1 MITLLWVR
9 TMVAEVNVKL
19 SHSTTSLEQPVRLK
33 LQIEGENDASP
44 DLSVLKQDFEILG
57 RSSSQNISI
66 INGKMS
72 KNQGLTLTLLPKKTG
87 KLTIPP
93 IPVGEESSTPLTLDV
108 VEIMQNSEA
117 ADSTSAFILLELN
130 KSQAYLQEEIILT
143 VRVYQAEG
151 IRGEALTEPV
161 TSLPDTVMRLLHE
174 EQYQAEHEGQS
185 YQVIERLY
193 TIYAYQTGKLELGE
207 VRYRGRS
214 GSRPSIFNLMR
225 NPFSDPIQESKIIHA
240 TSEQLTLEILP
251 APSDYTGKR
260 WLPARNLQIV
270 ERDIHSNGPILAGN
284 PASRQIMVFADGL
297 TSSQL
302 PVIEMALPQGLKH
315 YPERPQVRDSLSREG
330 VSGSRQTGVT
340 LVATEPGSY
349 ILPAIEI
356 PWWNTETNQQELA
369 RLPAVNLEILPNL
382 GSISQSTQAPYPQ
395 ATEYE
400 TIPEPQ
406 SKDKPGAALQEN
418 EDSSFPTWLVWLL
431 GAGWLATLLGWW
443 ISHRRE
449 QPSEP
454 IAPTET
460 IALEPQDELPE
471 IADAL
476 ESAYQMAD
484 QEAARAAWL
493 RWGKY
498 HWPGNPPSNL
508 NRLAKRCSHNTALAV
523 TSLDRSIYSPENPN
537 DWDVFNPREL
547 LETSVEPRS
556 ERTRRESLVPLNP

>member
-1 MITLLWVR
+1 MITLLWVGP
-9 TMVAEVNVKL
+9 MVAEVNVKL

-130 KSQAYLQEEIILT
+130 KSQAYLQEEVILT

-240 TSEQLTLEILP
+240 TSEHSRSCPPPLITRVNAGCQPVICRSLNGISTVTALSWRVIQP
-251 APSDYTGKR
+251 
-260 WLPARNLQIV
+260 PARSWSL
-270 ERDIHSNGPILAGN
+270 P
-284 PASRQIMVFADGL
+284 MVLLHPSCRLL
-297 TSSQL
+297 TW
-302 PVIEMALPQGLKH
+302 
-315 YPERPQVRDSLSREG
+315 LSRR
-330 VSGSRQTGVT
+330 GS
-340 LVATEPGSY
+340 S
-349 ILPAIEI
+349 
-356 PWWNTETNQQELA
+356 
-369 RLPAVNLEILPNL
+369 
-382 GSISQSTQAPYPQ
+382 SIQN
-395 ATEYE
+395 
-400 TIPEPQ
+400 
-406 SKDKPGAALQEN
+406 G
-418 EDSSFPTWLVWLL
+418 
-431 GAGWLATLLGWW
+431 
-443 ISHRRE
+443 RR
-449 QPSEP
+449 S
-454 IAPTET
+454 
-460 IALEPQDELPE
+460 
-471 IADAL
+471 
-476 ESAYQMAD
+476 
-484 QEAARAAWL
+484 
-493 RWGKY
+493 
-498 HWPGNPPSNL
+498 
-508 NRLAKRCSHNTALAV
+508 
-523 TSLDRSIYSPENPN
+523 
-537 DWDVFNPREL
+537 
-547 LETSVEPRS
+547 
-556 ERTRRESLVPLNP
+556 RTV